1 MGYRS
6 MQGKEVD
13 MGKLMRQNEL
23 TPAIGNMKINARG
36 DELGQGGKIIRKR
49 EDVVQ
54 EYYEGHPE
62 SKPTPKVEVPK
73 QPVVTA
79 PVASSVVKKT
89 KGDE

>member
-1 MGYRS
+1 

-23 TPAIGNMKINARG
+23 TPAIGNMNVNARG
-36 DELGQGGKIIRKR
+36 DELGQGGKIVRKR

-73 QPVVTA
+73 QPA
-79 PVASSVVKKT
+79 ASFVKKT
-89 KGDE
+89 KDEE

>member
-1 MGYRS
+1 

-23 TPAIGNMKINARG
+23 TPAIGNMNVNARG
-36 DELGQGGKIIRKR
+36 DELGQGGKIVRRR

-62 SKPTPKVEVPK
+62 SRPTPKVEVAK
-73 QPVVTA
+73 QAAVA
-79 PVASSVVKKT
+79 PIAKKT
-89 KGDE
+89 KDEE